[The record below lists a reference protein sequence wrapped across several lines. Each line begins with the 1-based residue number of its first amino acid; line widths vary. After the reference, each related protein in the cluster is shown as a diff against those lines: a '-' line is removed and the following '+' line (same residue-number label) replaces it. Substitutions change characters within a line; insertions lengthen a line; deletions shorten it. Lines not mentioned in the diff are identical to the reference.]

1 MCPGFSSAVSSDIKR
16 VEYPLLGAG
25 LYGERRASAECDK
38 HKILT
43 SRSKHA
49 VNEQLVIWPSFRS
62 VLCRALSC
70 GIDKLQIQPMVLT
83 TKQT

>member
-16 VEYPLLGAG
+16 VEYPLLTRAG
-25 LYGERRASAECDK
+25 LYGERRASADK